1 MNFNDYIVNFDTAVL
16 LKKLG
21 YPQKC
26 LGTHLMT
33 SDFYTDEG
41 KFYKNGGIVE
51 VERSFTAP
59 NLFEVCEWLEKEKQ
73 IYTTTIPFPS
83 FASIN
88 KVVWNYVIKYNSDG
102 ANMIVKESEMVYI
115 HKEEA
120 IKDCITYILNNI
132 LKN

>member
-1 MNFNDYIVNFDTAVL
+1 MKYIVDFETAVL
-16 LKKLG
+16 LKEKG

-33 SDFYTDEG
+33 SAFYTDDGEL
-41 KFYKNGGIVE
+41 FYNGGIVE
-51 VERSFTAP
+51 VESSFTAP
-59 NLFEVCEWLEKEKQ
+59 NVFEVCEWLEKEKH

-83 FASIN
+83 FASDN
-88 KVVWNYVIKYNSDG
+88 KVVWNYVIKYNSNG
-102 ANMIVKESEMVYI
+102 ADMIAKESEMVYI

-120 IKDCITYILNNI
+120 IKDCITYILKNI

>member
-1 MNFNDYIVNFDTAVL
+1 MKYTVDFETAVI
-16 LKKLG
+16 LKEKG

-33 SDFYTDEG
+33 STFYTDDGEL
-41 KFYKNGGIVE
+41 FYNGSIVD

-59 NLFEVCEWLEKEKQ
+59 NIFDVCEWLEKEKQ
-73 IYTTTIPFPS
+73 IYITAIPYPS

-102 ANMIVKESEMVYI
+102 ADMINKESEMVYI

-120 IKDCITYILNNI
+120 IKDCITYILKNI